1 MRPIKICFRVLSLSL
16 VLHAYAPD
24 VMAERLEQASVL
36 ESPWT
41 FNAYIDA
48 WLVKAPIDL
57 TIDGNTVSRP
67 ENLNTILD
75 SLKLTAMLRFTA
87 HKGPLG
93 IFVNPLMYKGTYDK
107 VKVQLPLEERDG
119 SLSESVW
126 LVDYGMSY
134 EIGHWNLGQDGK
146 SRLVSL
152 EPYAGFRFIHD
163 NLTLEVEPGLIGD
176 GFVTHKTISSN
187 SPIIGLQSSFQLN
200 DKWDFI
206 LQGDYGGFDVNHM
219 DKTYLM
225 ASYFNY
231 DFKWGKL
238 NSKFYFGY
246 RFLHMELEDKA
257 EDVAIDVKVQGP
269 ILGLGFAF

>member
-1 MRPIKICFRVLSLSL
+1 MKPIKISFRVLSLSL
-16 VLHAYAPD
+16 VLHACAPD

-41 FNAYIDA
+41 FNAYV
-48 WLVKAPIDL
+48 WLVKAPLDL
-57 TIDGNTVSRP
+57 TIDGNTVTRP

-75 SLKLTAMLRFTA
+75 SAKLAAMLRFKA

-93 IFVNPLMYKGTYDK
+93 IFVNPIIYKGTYDK

-134 EIGHWNLGQDGK
+134 QIGRWDLGQDGK
-146 SRLVSL
+146 SRVVSL
-152 EPYAGFRFIHD
+152 EPYAGFRFLHD

-187 SPIIGLQSSFQLN
+187 SPHHWPAVQLPT
-200 DKWDFI
+200 
-206 LQGDYGGFDVNHM
+206 Q
-219 DKTYLM
+219 
-225 ASYFNY
+225 
-231 DFKWGKL
+231 
-238 NSKFYFGY
+238 
-246 RFLHMELEDKA
+246 R
-257 EDVAIDVKVQGP
+257 
-269 ILGLGFAF
+269 

>member
-1 MRPIKICFRVLSLSL
+1 MRPIKICLRVLCLSI

-36 ESPWT
+36 ESSWT
-41 FNAYIDA
+41 FNAYIDF
-48 WLVKAPIDL
+48 WIPKAPL
-57 TIDGNTVSRP
+57 TMSIDGNIVERP

-75 SLKLTAMLRFTA
+75 SMKLFAALRFNA

-93 IFVNPLMYKGTYDK
+93 VFVNPIVYKGTWDK

-119 SLSESVW
+119 SISESVW

-134 EIGHWNLGQDGK
+134 QIGRWDLGQDGK
-146 SRLVSL
+146 SRVVSL
-152 EPYAGFRFIHD
+152 EPYAGFRFLHD
-163 NLTLEVEPGLIGD
+163 NITLEVEPGLIGD

-187 SPIIGLQSSFQLN
+187 APIIGLQSSFQLN
-200 DKWDFI
+200 DNWDFL
-206 LQGDYGGFDVNHM
+206 LQGDYGGFDVDDM
-219 DKTYLM
+219 DNTYLM

-231 DFKWGKL
+231 DFKWRKL
-238 NSKFYFGY
+238 NSKFFFGY
-246 RFLHMELEDKA
+246 RFLHLEIDHKA
-257 EDVAIDVKVQGP
+257 EDVALKVNVQGP